1 MEPIKQ
7 RYSKQRETILQVVQ
21 STLVHPNADWIY
33 NETRKIISNISLGT
47 VYRNLNQLVESGRII
62 KLKDEAMVRYD
73 GNVRQH
79 DHFRCSVCGKWYDV
93 EMIDQSIIQSF
104 AEKHD
109 FRIESFNLELEGTCK
124 SCLDS

>member
-7 RYSKQRETILQVVQ
+7 RYSRQRETILQIVQ
-21 STLVHPNADWIY
+21 STLVHPNADWVY
-33 NETRKIISNISLGT
+33 KEPRKLIPNISLGT
-47 VYRNLNQLVESGRII
+47 VYRNLNQLVESGQIL

-73 GNVRQH
+73 GNTGQH
-79 DHFRCSVCGKWYDV
+79 DHFRCSKCGKWYDV
-93 EMIDQSIIQSF
+93 ELIDQSIFKSF

>member
-1 MEPIKQ
+1 MKAIKQ
-7 RYSKQRETILQVVQ
+7 RYSRQRETILQVVQ

-33 NETRKIISNISLGT
+33 NETRKLIPNISLGT

-73 GNVRQH
+73 GNVGQH

-93 EMIDQSIIQSF
+93 EIIDQSIIQSF

-109 FRIESFNLELEGTCK
+109 FRIESFNLELGGTCK
-124 SCLDS
+124 TCLDS